1 MFDYFI
7 RYELDEK
14 ARHLEEKEKVIK
26 MMLNYY
32 PNNDDMLDILESY
45 PEKFSQVEIREILEE
60 VGIL

>member
-1 MFDYFI
+1 M
-7 RYELDEK
+7 
-14 ARHLEEKEKVIK
+14 IK

-45 PEKFSQVEIREILEE
+45 PEKFSQMEIREILEE

>member
-7 RYELDEK
+7 RYELDEE

-32 PNNDDMLDILESY
+32 PNHDDMLDILESY
-45 PEKFSQVEIREILEE
+45 PEKFSQVETREILEE

>member
-7 RYELDEK
+7 RYELDEEE
-14 ARHLEEKEKVIK
+14 RHSGEKEKVIK

-32 PNNDDMLDILESY
+32 PNNDDMLEILESY